1 MTVEEILQE
10 MEKGL
15 SPYFAPLEGNN
26 QIFLDAEDLHCLF
39 MDDKKT
45 RHVWDICFKNVMMQD
60 ARIEMASLIAHLCYR
75 NLNFSRR
82 IGKVLLLGLNRTS
95 ADELAIYLPCM
106 QAYLTVPDE
115 H

>member
-1 MTVEEILQE
+1 
-10 MEKGL
+10 MEKGI
-15 SPYFAPLEGNN
+15 SPYFAPLEGSNR
-26 QIFLDAEDLHCLF
+26 IFLDPEDLHCLF